1 VLIWPLFQEEIVRKR
16 NGSFFSGLTIGVVA
30 GVCGGLLAGAIGT
43 AYSATGKKAWDRF
56 GDMFQAGYIT
66 GFLDCVRI
74 AKGMDQRGY
83 IATNYTLPIGAKP
96 SHFQAWI
103 NEEYK
108 DPKAADRTLSQM
120 LVLAGYKLEAKFGP
134 EQAQTGSVSEKAMR
148 SVIDA
153 RRRAIV
159 EAEQAKKALEAAKAA
174 DAADA
179 AKTGAKPVAPS
190 GGTPLA
196 GEGVETAPGEVPPA
210 K

>member
-1 VLIWPLFQEEIVRKR
+1 VLIWPLFQEGIVRKR
-16 NGSFFSGLTIGVVA
+16 NGSFVSGLTIGVVA
-30 GVCGGLLAGAIGT
+30 GLLAGAIGT

-56 GDMFQAGYIT
+56 GDMFQGGYVT
-66 GFLDCVRI
+66 GFLDCVRL

-108 DPKAADRTLSQM
+108 DPKAADRTIPQM
-120 LVLAGYKLEAKFGP
+120 LVLAGYKLQAKFGP
-134 EQAQTGSVSEKAMR
+134 EQVQSGNVPQQAMQ

-174 DAADA
+174 DAAKAGDQ
-179 AKTGAKPVAPS
+179 PVAPS
-190 GGTPLA
+190 GGTPA
-196 GEGVETAPGEVPPA
+196 PVDEGVETAPGEVPPA